1 MAKYI
6 INGGSG
12 LNGQLVIQG
21 AKNAVLP
28 LFAGALLTD
37 EEVVIHNCPDL
48 LDVDNMSRIL
58 RSLGADVEKHGENVK
73 IVAKN
78 LAYHEIPYG
87 LAKELRSSIFLLG
100 SVLARQKKAKVA
112 YPGGCDIGLRPI
124 NIHLDAFRE
133 LGVKIVER
141 NGYIY
146 CDASAMQGAPINF
159 DYPSVGATEN
169 VMLLAVLARGIT
181 TISNAARE
189 PEIEGLQEFLNLMGA
204 KIHGAGTPFIT
215 IEGVDSLHGTEYTTI
230 PDRIV
235 AGTYLIAGAICG
247 GELELLGAR
256 PVHLQALI
264 SKLTKSGCK
273 ININNDN
280 IYLHSQGRL
289 AAFDR
294 VETQPYP
301 GFPTDLQAP
310 LCALASVADGNS
322 VIIENIFETRFKHIP
337 ELIKMGAY
345 ITVPSSRIACIR
357 GVETLSG
364 AEITAMDLRGG
375 AALVIAGLKAKGT
388 TIVNDVHH
396 IERGYQNFESTLTS
410 LGADI
415 IKV

>member
-6 INGGSG
+6 INGGSA
-12 LNGQLVIQG
+12 LNGQFFVQG

-28 LFAGALLTD
+28 LFAGALLTE

-48 LDVDNMSRIL
+48 LDVDNMARIL
-58 RSLGADVEKHGENVK
+58 RSLGADVERHGNSVK
-73 IVAKN
+73 IGGT
-78 LAYHEIPYG
+78 LSSHEIPYG

-100 SVLARQKKAKVA
+100 SVLARLKKAKVA

-133 LGVKIVER
+133 LGVKIEEYY
-141 NGYIY
+141 GYIY
-146 CDASAMQGAPINF
+146 CDATAMQGAPINF

-169 VMLLAVLARGIT
+169 VMLLAATARGLT

-189 PEIEGLQEFLNLMGA
+189 PEIEGLQDYLNLMGA
-204 KIHGAGTPFIT
+204 KITGAGTPFIT
-215 IEGVDSLHGTEYTTI
+215 IEGVDSLHGAEYTTI

-235 AGTYLIAGAICG
+235 AGTYLMAGAICG
-247 GELELLGAR
+247 GEIEVLGAK
-256 PVHLQALI
+256 PSHLHALL
-264 SKLTKSGCK
+264 SKLSKSGCK
-273 ININNDN
+273 IKVNNDN
-280 IYLHSQGRL
+280 IYLRSDKRIMP
-289 AAFDR
+289 FDR

-310 LCALASVADGNS
+310 LCALASVANGNS
-322 VIIENIFETRFKHIP
+322 MIIENIFETRFKHIP
-337 ELIKMGAY
+337 ELIKMGAQ
-345 ITVPSSRIACIR
+345 IIVSGSVACIR
-357 GVETLSG
+357 GVEQLRG

-375 AALVIAGLKAKGT
+375 AALVLAGLNAKGT

-396 IERGYQNFESTLTS
+396 VERGYQNFEATLCS

-415 IKV
+415 VKV